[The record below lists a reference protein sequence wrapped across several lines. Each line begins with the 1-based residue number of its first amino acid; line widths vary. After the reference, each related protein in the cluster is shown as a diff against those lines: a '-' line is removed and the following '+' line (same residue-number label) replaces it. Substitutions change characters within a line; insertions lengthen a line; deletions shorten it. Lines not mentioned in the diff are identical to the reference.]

1 MDEHANYI
9 LTKAANKLKAKYPN
23 YKIHRYNTVS
33 NVEVQSESIAELD
46 IADGDTHIRFEYSDT
61 LNPWSTSPSGLYM
74 YMERLYRSTKNVP
87 MTTVF
92 PGTSNINLNVDDLLT
107 IADNIDLFEIFNEL
121 ATYLEISHKPQDNT
135 LYLVTYSK
143 AMFERIKFLIELAKI
158 SPYENIHPAIQF

>member
-1 MDEHANYI
+1 MDEHVNYI

-33 NVEVQSESIAELD
+33 NVEVTSESIAELD
-46 IADGDTHIRFEYSDT
+46 IAHGDTHVRFEYSDS
-61 LNPWSTSPSGLYM
+61 LNPWSTTSSGLHM

-92 PGTSNINLNVDDLLT
+92 PGTSNIPIDINDMLT
-107 IADNIDLFEIFNEL
+107 IADNIDLFEIFDEL
-121 ATYLEISHKPQDNT
+121 SSYIRISGDPETNV
-135 LYLVTYSK
+135 LILPTYSK

-158 SPYENIHPAIQF
+158 PTHENIHPAIRF